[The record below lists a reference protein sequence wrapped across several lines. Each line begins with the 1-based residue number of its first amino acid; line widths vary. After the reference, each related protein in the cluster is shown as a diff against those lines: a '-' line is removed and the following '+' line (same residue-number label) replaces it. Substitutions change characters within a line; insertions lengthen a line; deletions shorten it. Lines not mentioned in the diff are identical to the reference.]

1 MIWVMGEP
9 CLERRI
15 LADAVFER
23 LDLMHAVRR
32 EHDLAKSAHTK
43 KDARI
48 LKLASELSAT
58 KSAAG
63 DAQREFDA
71 HVREHQCTE

>member
-1 MIWVMGEP
+1 MREP
-9 CLERRI
+9 CLERRK
-15 LADAVFER
+15 LADAVVQR
-23 LDLMHAVRR
+23 LDLMNAVKC
-32 EHDLAKSAHTK
+32 EYDAAKSARTK